1 MRLRGMKKCIPNY
14 DFCQN
19 RNKYTNTKANTHI
32 VIKTTKIV
40 LHESYKG
47 VMALLGTKC
56 FESKFIYLCPMRC
69 IQELKVQAHLFPGLC
84 LAQADF
90 TLDLRGIVVSNR
102 ALIKVVSN

>member
-1 MRLRGMKKCIPNY
+1 MKKCTPSY
-14 DFCQN
+14 DFCLS
-19 RNKYTNTKANTHI
+19 RNNDTSTKANTHI
-32 VIKTTKIV
+32 EIKTTGIV

-84 LAQADF
+84 LA
-90 TLDLRGIVVSNR
+90 
-102 ALIKVVSN
+102 

>member
-1 MRLRGMKKCIPNY
+1 MKKCISNY

-19 RNKYTNTKANTHI
+19 RNKDTNTKANTHI
-32 VIKTTKIV
+32 EIKATKIV

>member
-1 MRLRGMKKCIPNY
+1 MGSGGYLRP
-14 DFCQN
+14 DQFLDHL
-19 RNKYTNTKANTHI
+19 T
-32 VIKTTKIV
+32 VITTKIV
-40 LHESYKG
+40 LHDSYKG

-69 IQELKVQAHLFPGLC
+69 ILELKVQAHLFPGLC